1 METGLTLL
9 GQYKAPL
16 RIWNYAFETSVYLIN
31 RMPTFVLVNESPFE
45 YLFQR
50 SPDYHF
56 LCTFKCLYFSFLC
69 PYHNH
74 KLDFHSSTCVFFWYS
89 SSYLGYCCFDIASQ
103 CIYIF
108 YHVHFH
114 EYVFF

>member
-1 METGLTLL
+1 METGLTFL
-9 GQYKAPL
+9 GQCKAPL

-56 LCTFKCLYFSFLC
+56 YVLLDVSTFHFCALIIIINWIFIPLHVC
-69 PYHNH
+69 
-74 KLDFHSSTCVFFWYS
+74 FF
-89 SSYLGYCCFDIASQ
+89 GIA
-103 CIYIF
+103 
-108 YHVHFH
+108 HLT
-114 EYVFF
+114 